1 MSNGSKD
8 VRGGTDTD
16 LKIQFDIPITML
28 KEALLLLGKR
38 ANLTIVL
45 SLDIGAHN
53 HTGDLAVGSYA
64 LLAVAERLATDLQVD
79 S

>member
-1 MSNGSKD
+1 
-8 VRGGTDTD
+8 
-16 LKIQFDIPITML
+16 ML

-53 HTGDLAVGSYA
+53 HTGDLAAGSYA